1 MPGSAVQFQHYE
13 VPSLLSAG
21 VVKVRTE
28 LHHKA
33 ERIPRTA
40 REERE
45 EPVRPPAERSPSARE
60 KCKERRQVR
69 TEVFIQFG
77 NKLAKSGNGSK
88 PN

>member
-1 MPGSAVQFQHYE
+1 M
-13 VPSLLSAG
+13 
-21 VVKVRTE
+21 VKVRTE

-45 EPVRPPAERSPSARE
+45 GEVGEREEPVRPPAERSPSARE
-60 KCKERRQVR
+60 KCKESRQVR